1 MSGRSWDDLNRSTY
15 DDFIEYGMFDIL
27 ALGELY
33 VKLNN
38 IIQLMDKKFIKQFG
52 GSEEDEKIKIND
64 ILTIGSY
71 VYSKMIQFK
80 KDNEFNGIDID

>member
-38 IIQLMDKKFIKQFG
+38 II
-52 GSEEDEKIKIND
+52 
-64 ILTIGSY
+64 
-71 VYSKMIQFK
+71 
-80 KDNEFNGIDID
+80 